1 VKKSF
6 LLGLF
11 LLPLVLLA
19 GIFVTGRT
27 AEASYLFIGDS
38 RFVGMQS
45 VVATDS
51 SIEWIDKVGAGHR
64 FYWQNRD
71 AIAAHDKNTTV
82 IYALGVNDLD
92 ASRCLKALQDLSNLG
107 FKRIYFVA
115 TTPIDEAKAHAR
127 GYTVTNAQIMKF
139 NADVAA
145 ALPPRVYDI
154 DAYAYLLEKGIESN
168 DGLHYQAPTYR
179 QWYTYMMNYIR

>member
-1 VKKSF
+1 MTGEKIFFTWFVF
-6 LLGLF
+6 IAVGFAGGYLRNGTDGRGQ
-11 LLPLVLLA
+11 LPLYRRQPLR
-19 GIFVTGRT
+19 GH
-27 AEASYLFIGDS
+27 AE
-38 RFVGMQS
+38 RC
-45 VVATDS
+45 
-51 SIEWIDKVGAGHR
+51 